1 MRPISLEIEG
11 FTSFR
16 ERVAIDFSSLD
27 LFAITGPTGA
37 GKTSIIDAM
46 TYALYGCTPRIG
58 EKQVSELIS
67 QGLNR
72 TSVLFGFSSGKNEY
86 RIARVGKWTG
96 KQMNTEI
103 RLEQCAGDEWVCLA
117 DGVQKAKPL
126 IEQIVGLDFNGFTKS
141 VVLPQGRFDEFLK
154 GRADDRR
161 KILSDLLDLAIYRQM
176 MQRANALYNDH
187 KAQVTAIADLL
198 QKEYADATPARL
210 AKLRQEL
217 EETAPQLEPVEAELK
232 LLAKLLPVAHSLRQ
246 ARKEFSKAEGELKEI
261 GPKLK
266 TVQNSL
272 NLTQK
277 GISDLERTLT
287 AVAAN
292 LDRNTYDPSEH
303 IRLSAMLDK
312 ARRLASVLAHF
323 EQIEQARKERAAQI
337 AKLDIEAKKVEA
349 TVREAAQACSDCRKD
364 LERDRKALAKLQAK
378 YGSPDAVQAAIEVQK
393 QLAKQEKAHS
403 KLEMELKSK
412 EDERKRLDKNLASA
426 ESDAAAAR
434 DQRERA
440 RAEYDALIR
449 RHSAESLRPG
459 LRVGDPCPVCEQ
471 IVERLPKARK
481 HQPVES
487 AQQKRDDAENVSSVV
502 DKRLAGL
509 QAQVQP
515 LERETASLRS
525 RIVESAESI
534 REHVDRLR
542 LFGNADLAL
551 LKKELE
557 SAQRQADSS
566 ARRLEDLNGQ
576 SNSASMALKDH
587 QHQRDLLQKDID
599 VNTRELET
607 LQKESEKLR
616 DQLGPRMNVK
626 EWQEEV
632 AKQEQAQS
640 ERKRLNS
647 DRERLSEQ
655 LTKAKDDLAKVMA
668 NLEGLEATRKKVE
681 ETVGAQQS
689 RIEEHSAALKAEFPH
704 LKKVADERD
713 EVFQLDQRYRDLQSI
728 RDGIQKETV
737 KLEGQIKSYESKI
750 VRAAEMRE
758 QLEEHRT
765 KMSVAKELHNA
776 LQGDEFIAF
785 IQQEAYA
792 RLAADG
798 SVHLKVLSADRYSFS
813 VANDEFHVIDH
824 WNADEPRPVTTLSG
838 GESFLASLA
847 LALALAEGLSGLSSG
862 HNKVALES
870 LFLDEGFGTL
880 DPETLEYVVA
890 GIEGLSSND
899 RLIGMVSHIPELA
912 DRMPARIRVEKSVGG
927 SSITIT

>member
-16 ERVAIDFSSLD
+16 ERIAIDFSNLD

-72 TSVLFGFSSGKNEY
+72 TSVLFAFSSGENEY

-103 RLEQCAGDEWVCLA
+103 RLEQRAGEEWISLA

-161 KILSDLLDLAIYRQM
+161 KILSDLLDLAIYRRM
-176 MQRANALYNDH
+176 MQRANALYNEN
-187 KAQVTAIADLL
+187 KAEVTAIADML
-198 QKEYADATPARL
+198 QKEYADATPEHL
-210 AKLRQEL
+210 AKLRQAL
-217 EETAPQLEPVEAELK
+217 EETAPQLEPVEVELN

-266 TVQNSL
+266 TAQNSL
-272 NLTQK
+272 NLAQK
-277 GISDLERTLT
+277 GISDLERKLT
-287 AVAAN
+287 AVAGN

-312 ARRLASVLAHF
+312 AQRLDSVLAHF

-337 AKLDIEAKKVEA
+337 ANLDVKTKKQEAA
-349 TVREAAQACSDCRKD
+349 VRDAAQACSDCRKD
-364 LERDRKALAKLQAK
+364 LERNRKALAKLQGK
-378 YGSPDAVQAAIEVQK
+378 YGSPDAVQAAIEIQK
-393 QLAKQEKAHS
+393 QLSKHEKAHS
-403 KLEMELKSK
+403 TLQVELKSK
-412 EDERKRLDKNLASA
+412 EDERKKLDKNLAVA
-426 ESDAAAAR
+426 ESDAAATR
-434 DQRERA
+434 DQRDRA

-449 RHSAESLRPG
+449 RHSAELLRPG
-459 LRVGDPCPVCEQ
+459 LQVGEPCPVCEQ
-471 IVERLPKARK
+471 IVERLPKARR

-487 AQQKRDDAENVSSVV
+487 AKQRRDDAEKASIVA

-525 RIVESAESI
+525 RITESAESI
-534 REHVDRLR
+534 RDHADRLR
-542 LFGNADLAL
+542 VFGDADLAA

-557 SAQRQADSS
+557 AAQRQADAS
-566 ARRLEDLNGQ
+566 AKRLEDLNAE

-599 VNTRELET
+599 VNTRELEK

-616 DQLGPRMNVK
+616 DELGLRVNVK
-626 EWQEEV
+626 ELQEEV

-640 ERKRLNS
+640 ERKRLNA
-647 DRERLSEQ
+647 DRETLSQQ
-655 LTKAKDDLAKVMA
+655 LTKAKDDLAKAMA

-681 ETVGAQQS
+681 ETMEAQQS
-689 RIEEHSAALKAEFPH
+689 RIEEHSAALKAEFSQ
-704 LKKVADERD
+704 LKRVAGERD
-713 EVFQLDQRYRDLQSI
+713 EVFQLEQRSRELQSS
-728 RDGIQKETV
+728 RDSIQREII
-737 KLEGQIKSYESKI
+737 KLEGQIKSLESKI

-758 QLEEHRT
+758 QLEGHRT
-765 KMSVAKELHNA
+765 RMSVAKALHNA

-798 SVHLKVLSADRYSFS
+798 SVHLKILSADRYSFS
-813 VANDEFHVIDH
+813 VVSDEFHVIDH
-824 WNADEPRPVTTLSG
+824 WNGDEPRPVTTLSG

-862 HNKVALES
+862 HTKFALES

-890 GIEGLSSND
+890 GIEGLSTND
-899 RLIGMVSHIPELA
+899 RLIGIISHIPELA
-912 DRMPARIRVEKSVGG
+912 DRMPARIKVEKSVGG
-927 SSITIT
+927 SSITVT